1 MFTVL
6 LSFAA
11 SLSYPSF
18 PSPLSFQRRREG
30 PTPRRLVVFFS
41 SPAEGRK
48 RAWSYS
54 NRTRMISPN
63 FQLQKCGERKGEM
76 ICFSL
81 FLMTGARKKHFAVS
95 SLNEP
100 RAFIRG
106 GLAHRKA
113 RSKMWGEDF
122 PTFSYISFGFF

>member
-1 MFTVL
+1 MGRGEERWRARRNDLF
-6 LSFAA
+6 FA
-11 SLSYPSF
+11 
-18 PSPLSFQRRREG
+18 
-30 PTPRRLVVFFS
+30 
-41 SPAEGRK
+41 
-48 RAWSYS
+48 
-54 NRTRMISPN
+54 
-63 FQLQKCGERKGEM
+63 
-76 ICFSL
+76 
-81 FLMTGARKKHFAVS
+81 FLEKMTGARKKHFAVS